1 MDYLKK
7 DIFYPSD
14 GNYDSDLIDRQW
26 EKYENYLIGVKEKLP
41 KALWKAYESSD
52 RFHDFW
58 IGSIAVIGMAQY
70 SHVKSDVVRLSLNRQ
85 ETELYLEFSEIYYLK
100 VLNENQDSCWVSV
113 AMEDNANTGVTPE
126 PAMLEEALLPNG
138 SVRSENGIFLAD
150 IVEAEPDVWEIG
162 APDLFRKQRLDMKGW
177 AKQKTHIA
185 KLIRLHLILRYYNEN
200 EQIAFSLPYGTQ
212 RYAKPTLFLRFTDL
226 RGRQTLKRI
235 VKNYKI
241 KKGLG
246 TRFALRMML
255 SPGKGHWREV
265 NLSHYPIGLSDCCRI
280 RLL

>member
-1 MDYLKK
+1 MMNIDPEGTSLIAFCV
-7 DIFYPSD
+7 IFA
-14 GNYDSDLIDRQW
+14 
-26 EKYENYLIGVKEKLP
+26 IGAIVLLL
-41 KALWKAYESSD
+41 AGLLAS
-52 RFHDFW
+52 
-58 IGSIAVIGMAQY
+58 AVLLCITAGAIGMPNNA
-70 SHVKSDVVRLSLNRQ
+70 VR
-85 ETELYLEFSEIYYLK
+85 
-100 VLNENQDSCWVSV
+100 
-113 AMEDNANTGVTPE
+113 
-126 PAMLEEALLPNG
+126 EEALLPNG

>member
-14 GNYDSDLIDRQW
+14 GNYDSELIDRQW

-126 PAMLEEALLPNG
+126 PTMLEEALLC
-138 SVRSENGIFLAD
+138 
-150 IVEAEPDVWEIG
+150 EIG
-162 APDLFRKQRLDMKGW
+162 LVDDGLFKFELLTASASSIEIHFKKVKVKTLHKRKIYSWQQRK
-177 AKQKTHIA
+177 
-185 KLIRLHLILRYYNEN
+185 YC
-200 EQIAFSLPYGTQ
+200 
-212 RYAKPTLFLRFTDL
+212 
-226 RGRQTLKRI
+226 GRI
-235 VKNYKI
+235 
-241 KKGLG
+241 
-246 TRFALRMML
+246 
-255 SPGKGHWREV
+255 
-265 NLSHYPIGLSDCCRI
+265 
-280 RLL
+280 